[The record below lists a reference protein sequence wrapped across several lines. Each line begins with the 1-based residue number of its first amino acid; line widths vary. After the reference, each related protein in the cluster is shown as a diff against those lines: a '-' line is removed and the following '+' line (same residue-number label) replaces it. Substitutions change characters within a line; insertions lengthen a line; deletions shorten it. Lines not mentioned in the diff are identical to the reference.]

1 MVIPQRVVERDAV
14 SDACASLLVP
24 GLGQWLQRRRSTG
37 VYFFLEAASLIGVAL
52 SVPAYA
58 TACWIAA
65 GAVILWSTVDAARVA
80 RTHHDRAT

>member
-24 GLGQWLQRRRSTG
+24 GLGQWLQRRRSTA

-80 RTHHDRAT
+80 RAHHDHAA